1 MHTLASFVAVGSA
14 AVSPPPLGSRRR
26 PTQRRDSPTDSPP
39 ERTRLIGAL
48 RSENRQ
54 RRLHKQALDELQKNS
69 STPFKVRLQ
78 QTVERGVEL
87 ARTTDFSTFFVL
99 LVLATIAGFALHNHY
114 KIRRLENLFLQ
125 IQ

>member
-14 AVSPPPLGSRRR
+14 AVSPPPLRSRRR
-26 PTQRRDSPTDSPP
+26 PTQTDSPIDSPP

-99 LVLATIAGFALHNHY
+99 LVLATTAGFALHNHY